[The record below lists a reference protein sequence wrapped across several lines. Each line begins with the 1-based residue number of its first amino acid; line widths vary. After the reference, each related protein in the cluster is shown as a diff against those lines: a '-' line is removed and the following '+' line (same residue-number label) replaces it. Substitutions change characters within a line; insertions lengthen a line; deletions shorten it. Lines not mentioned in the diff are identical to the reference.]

1 MQALRCFVAVP
12 IAAQVADGL
21 ARVQDELR
29 VAVPRGVRWERPRNF
44 HLTLKFLGDVAVDLV
59 PRVTEVVARAA
70 EAAGLSCARPEGVD
84 AFPNVARPRVLVLRL
99 AEPAGALAAAVRVLE
114 EGFAE
119 LGFPREARAFR
130 PHLTLGRVEK
140 DARLGDLG
148 PILHE
153 VRYGDAPSIPVDSL
167 ALYQSELSPR
177 GATYTAL
184 CEYPLVGDAGD
195 EALA

>member
-12 IAAQVADGL
+12 IAAQVAHGL

-29 VAVPRGVRWERPRNF
+29 VAVPRGVRWERPSNL
-44 HLTLKFLGDVAVDLV
+44 HLTLKFLGDVSVDLL

-70 EAAGLSCARPEGVD
+70 EAAGTSRVRPEAVD
-84 AFPNVARPRVLVLRL
+84 AFPNAARPRVLVLCL
-99 AEPAGALAAAVRVLE
+99 ADAEGALNAAVRVLE

-119 LGFPREARAFR
+119 LGFAREQRAFR
-130 PHLTLGRVEK
+130 PHLTLGRVER

-153 VRYGDAPSIPVDSL
+153 VRCGDAPAIPVDSL
-167 ALYQSELSPR
+167 VLYQSDLSPR

-184 CEYPLVGDAGD
+184 CEYQLVGDVGN